1 MKIRKLVICIL
12 SCFFIQACTSK
23 EEITEAENKEAVE
36 KKIQDYISKREILLK
51 EKSNQVFGIGLNT
64 SYQDFQILL
73 NPSLLNSTSTIY
85 KNDLQNSDFV
95 FDSID
100 EKFEKVKPLNDF
112 TKSYLFKKS
121 IDIFRS
127 NLLEDN
133 YNYQIYVPKPSE
145 PFTTYEAEISEKY
158 GVCSLSGTYS
168 FDNEFSYE
176 SSMGVSRN
184 GFYWKA
190 RNVTDI
196 LNNKYGFQ
204 QLQLTPSDPFD
215 QEYSDGTVR
224 GEWTTKDMDILLTGF
239 IYKQNNGKPYEH
251 LKIEYIS
258 NNQECHNDVTTSLDK
273 QLTNHNN
280 KLEKERAEQ
289 KNRDIQNSSL

>member
-12 SCFFIQACTSK
+12 SCFFIQACIPK
-23 EEITEAENKEAVE
+23 EDIKETEKKEAVE
-36 KKIQDYISKREILLK
+36 KKIQDYISQREILLK

-73 NPSLLNSTSTIY
+73 NPSLLNSTSKIY
-85 KNDLQNSDFV
+85 KNDLENSGFNT
-95 FDSID
+95 IG

-112 TKSYLFKKS
+112 TRSCLFKKS
-121 IDIFRS
+121 IDTL
-127 NLLEDN
+127 NLSEDN
-133 YNYQIYVPKPSE
+133 YKICVPKPSK
-145 PFTTYEAEISEKY
+145 PFETYKAKISEKY

-176 SSMGVSRN
+176 SSMEVSRSS
-184 GFYWKA
+184 FYGKA
-190 RNVTDI
+190 RNVADI
-196 LNNKYGFQ
+196 LNHKYGFQ
-204 QLQLTPSDPFD
+204 ELQLTPSDPFD

-224 GEWTTKDMDILLTGF
+224 GKWTTKDMDIFLTGF

-258 NNQECHNDVTTSLDK
+258 NNQECHNDVKTSLDK

>member
-12 SCFFIQACTSK
+12 SCFFIQACIPK
-23 EEITEAENKEAVE
+23 EDIKETEKKEAVE
-36 KKIQDYISKREILLK
+36 KKIQDYISQREILLK

-73 NPSLLNSTSTIY
+73 NPSLLNSTSKIY
-85 KNDLQNSDFV
+85 KNDLENSGFNT
-95 FDSID
+95 IG

-112 TKSYLFKKS
+112 TRSCLFKKS
-121 IDIFRS
+121 IDTL
-127 NLLEDN
+127 NLSEYN
-133 YNYQIYVPKPSE
+133 YNYKICVPKPSE
-145 PFTTYEAEISEKY
+145 PFETYKAEISEKY

-176 SSMGVSRN
+176 SSMEVSRISVY
-184 GFYWKA
+184 GKA
-190 RNVTDI
+190 RNVADI
-196 LNNKYGFQ
+196 LNHKYGFQ
-204 QLQLTPSDPFD
+204 ELQLTPSDPFD

-224 GEWTTKDMDILLTGF
+224 GKWTTKDMDIFLTGF
-239 IYKQNNGKPYEH
+239 ISKQNNGKPYEH

-258 NNQECHNDVTTSLDK
+258 NNQECHNDVKTSLDK

>member
-23 EEITEAENKEAVE
+23 EEIKEAKNKEAVE

-85 KNDLQNSDFV
+85 KNDLENSG
-95 FDSID
+95 FDTIG

-112 TKSYLFKKS
+112 TRSCLFKKS
-121 IDIFRS
+121 IDTFRS

-133 YNYQIYVPKPSE
+133 YNYKICVPKPSK
-145 PFTTYEAEISEKY
+145 PFETYKAEISEKY

-176 SSMGVSRN
+176 SSMGVSRSS
-184 GFYWKA
+184 FYGKA
-190 RNVTDI
+190 RNVADI
-196 LNNKYGFQ
+196 LNHKYGFQ
-204 QLQLTPSDPFD
+204 ELQLTPSDPFD

-224 GEWTTKDMDILLTGF
+224 GKWTTKDMDILLTGF

-258 NNQECHNDVTTSLDK
+258 NNQECHNDVKTSLDK